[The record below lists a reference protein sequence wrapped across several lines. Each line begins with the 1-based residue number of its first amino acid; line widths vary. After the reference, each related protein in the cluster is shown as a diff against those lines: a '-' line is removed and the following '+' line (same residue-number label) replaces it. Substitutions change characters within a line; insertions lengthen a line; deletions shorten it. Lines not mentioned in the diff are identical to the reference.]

1 MYQLLLIAAAV
12 IPAVWLLIRVY
23 RADRLEKEP
32 TRLLLWL
39 VILGVIATALAS
51 VTEQLGDMALTS
63 VFPEENIFY
72 NFLLYFVVD
81 FSALNYSTA
90 IGYAFLVTKSITP
103 LNSFSAPIGHSI
115 GA

>member
-12 IPAVWLLIRVY
+12 IPALWLLIRVY

-32 TRLLLWL
+32 ARLLLWL

-51 VTEQLGDMALTS
+51 VTEQLGEMVLTS

-72 NFLLYFVVD
+72 IQRKGYMVSEIHSKLI
-81 FSALNYSTA
+81 STCTE
-90 IGYAFLVTKSITP
+90 LM
-103 LNSFSAPIGHSI
+103 
-115 GA
+115 